1 MITDAKP
8 SQNPAGE
15 AHKWRFFRAGGFD
28 QVQLESGADLLA
40 LEQLDQKLWVALSCP
55 TRGIEFDTRTLDLI
69 DTDGDGHIRSPEII
83 AAAKWAGTLLKDP
96 DLLVQGKDTLPLDA
110 IRDDT
115 EEGRRIL
122 ASAQHILANLGKAE
136 ARAIST
142 EDTADTV
149 KIFAQTR
156 FNGDGIIP
164 ADASDDAA
172 VQQVIS
178 ELIECLGAEADRSGK
193 EGLSE
198 AKAAQFFEQ
207 ARALSDWHA
216 VAERDNTILPLGP
229 ETDAAA
235 AAYEAVREKIGDYF
249 TRCRLAAYD
258 VRSAVLLNGSEA
270 DYQAISS
277 KMLSA
282 ESGDIAAFPLAEVGS
297 AKALPLRMGVNPAW
311 AGKMANFHVA
321 VVKPMLG
328 EKDALTEEDWSDI
341 QGRFAAYQAWL
352 GAKQDWA
359 VEKMGLARIREILAT
374 PFEVALNELI
384 AQDKALEDEAA
395 AIVEVD
401 RLVRYCRDLGA
412 LVNNFVSFRDF
423 YTRRA
428 KAIFQAGTLY
438 LDGRSCELCVQ
449 VTDAAKHAALA
460 TLSKVCLVYCDCVR
474 GAEKMQIAAAF
485 TAGDS
490 DQLMAGRNGVFYD
503 RKGQDWDAT
512 ISKIIEHPISI
523 RQAFW
528 SPYKRI
534 GKMIGE
540 QIQKMAASRAKAAE
554 DHAAASVSA
563 ASQKVEGGKPAAAQA
578 FDVAKFA
585 GIFAAIGLALG
596 AIGTAVAALLTGF
609 LSLKAW
615 QMPLVLAGLM
625 LVISGPAMV
634 LAWLKLRQRN
644 LGPILD
650 ANGWAVN
657 TRARINIPFGTSLTG
672 IASLPPGAQRSLVDP
687 YAEKGQPWGG
697 YLFLLVIIVIAL
709 GWLWWRGFIF

>member
-1 MITDAKP
+1 MTDDVTQSKQ
-8 SQNPAGE
+8 SAGV

-28 QVQLESGADLLA
+28 QVQLETGADLMA
-40 LEQLDQKLWVALSCP
+40 LDQLDQKLWVALSCP
-55 TRGIEFDTRTLDLI
+55 TRGIEFDNRTLDLI

-83 AAAKWAGTLLKDP
+83 AATKWAGALLKNP

-115 EEGRRIL
+115 EDGRRIL
-122 ASAQHILANLGKAE
+122 SSAQHILANLGKRE
-136 ARAIST
+136 ALAISV

-172 VQQVIS
+172 VQQAIS
-178 ELIECLGAEADRSGK
+178 ELIECLGAKPDRSGK
-193 EGLSE
+193 DGLSE

-207 ARALSDWHA
+207 ARAYSDWHE
-216 VAERDNTILPLGP
+216 VAAQDQAILPLGP
-229 ETDAAA
+229 EMDAAA
-235 AAYEAVREKIGDYF
+235 AAFEEVREKIGDYF

-258 VRSAVLLNGSEA
+258 ARSAALLNGSEA

-277 KMLSA
+277 KLLSA
-282 ESGDIAAFPLAEVGS
+282 ASDDIAVFPLAEVGS
-297 AKALPLRMGVNPAW
+297 AKALPLLAGVNPAW
-311 AGKMANFHVA
+311 AGKMAKFRAA

-328 EKDALTEEDWSDI
+328 DKIALTEEEWSDI
-341 QGRFAAYQAWL
+341 EGRFAAYQAWL
-352 GAKQDWA
+352 GTKQDWA
-359 VEKMGLARIREILAT
+359 VEKMGLARVREILAG
-374 PFEVALNELI
+374 PFEAALNELI

-401 RLVRYCRDLGA
+401 KLVHLCRDLGA

-438 LDGRSCELCVQ
+438 LDGRSCELCVE

-460 TLSKVCLVYCDCVR
+460 TLSQVCLVYCDCVR

-528 SPYKRI
+528 APYKRI

-554 DHAAASVSA
+554 DQAASSVSA
-563 ASQKVEGGKPAAAQA
+563 AGQKVEGGKPTTAQA

-585 GIFAAIGLALG
+585 GIFAAIGLAVG

-609 LSLKAW
+609 LGLKAW
-615 QMPLVLAGLM
+615 QMPLALVGLM
-625 LVISGPAMV
+625 LIISGPAMV

-657 TRARINIPFGTSLTG
+657 TRARINIPFGTALTG
-672 IASLPPGAQRSLVDP
+672 IARLPEGAERSLVDP
-687 YAEKGQPWGG
+687 FADKRRPWKT
-697 YLFLLVIIVIAL
+697 YLFLITLVVAL
-709 GWLWWRGFIF
+709 VWMWWRGVFTA